1 MPGFMPGDFEG
12 NTAPIGT
19 DSLDRTELK
28 GATPCPSIW
37 FTSVTAFR
45 TEPNSK
51 STGASIGPTLEGH
64 PIKFLAG
71 YTPFEVLE
79 GENVLGAFV
88 GEWPSLEAAK
98 AWYDSPAYKAIRHL
112 RMDNASYTGLL
123 LEAGFAPAQERLRN
137 RIR

>member
-1 MPGFMPGDFEG
+1 MPVYMVY
-12 NTAPIGT
+12 ICH
-19 DSLDRTELK
+19 SVSDRTQLEK
-28 GATPCPSIW
+28 YW
-37 FTSVTAFR
+37 
-45 TEPNSK
+45 
-51 STGASIGPTLEGH
+51 ASIGPTLEGH

-88 GEWPSLEAAK
+88 GEWPSMEAAK

-112 RMDNASYTGLL
+112 RMDNASYTGLV
-123 LEAGFAPAQERLRN
+123 LEAGFAPEQERLRN